1 MRFFVALTVF
11 ALGFALYAV
20 AALLFDRRRMLAGWR
35 AIRRARATGQASEA
49 SQAMGRASMTVR
61 VLSLLPPPVTIIGF
75 LVAGT
80 LLMLGSCAGLIV
92 W

>member
-1 MRFFVALTVF
+1 
-11 ALGFALYAV
+11 
-20 AALLFDRRRMLAGWR
+20 
-35 AIRRARATGQASEA
+35 
-49 SQAMGRASMTVR
+49 VR